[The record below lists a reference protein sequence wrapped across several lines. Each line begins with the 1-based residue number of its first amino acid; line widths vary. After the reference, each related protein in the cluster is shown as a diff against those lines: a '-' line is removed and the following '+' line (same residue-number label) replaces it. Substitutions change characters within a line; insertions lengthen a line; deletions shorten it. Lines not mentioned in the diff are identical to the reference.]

1 MLVNNKKLVHNNN
14 PCTQQQC
21 LYTTMLLHN
30 NNACTQQCLYKI
42 TMLVHIKNACIHIK
56 NAYTQQQCLYTL
68 TKLVY
73 YHIHNLSPK
82 TVFFLQFQRK
92 KLTIYWPK
100 NKLDLMFKMRENL
113 NLIL

>member
-1 MLVNNKKLVHNNN
+1 MLVHNKKLVHNNN

-30 NNACTQQCLYKI
+30 NACTQQCLYKI
-42 TMLVHIKNACIHIK
+42 TM
-56 NAYTQQQCLYTL
+56 
-68 TKLVY
+68 LVY

-100 NKLDLMFKMRENL
+100 KKLYLMFKMRENL